1 MFQLLAGL
9 LAFFY
14 SAVPNYALAIALLT
28 LTVMLVL
35 SPLTLKSTRSML
47 AMQKLQPEMKALQ
60 QKYKGGDRQKLNEEM
75 IALYKE
81 HKVNP
86 VAGCL
91 PMILQMPVF
100 LVMYQVINGLT
111 RKGEGGEFD
120 PKYLDKGTDLYRALS
135 ESGGTMKSFGI
146 DLAKRASESHDS
158 FGAAIPFF
166 LIVALVVFT
175 QYMQTRQ
182 TMSRSTASANP
193 QQQILLKV
201 MPAFFGFISLSIPAG
216 VNVYFLVSALFRIA
230 QTGAMYR
237 FDPTLSAHARKH
249 AREIEAKAVDVKP
262 AKGGV
267 KPTGRAHGKPALK
280 QPQGKQ
286 AQGKPAQ
293 GKPAQGKPAPKQQ
306 PGKPEAADRNGAQ
319 PKAGSP
325 QPPGNGRRP
334 PSRSPQKRRSKKG
347 R

>member
-14 SAVPNYALAIALLT
+14 AAVPNYAVAIALLT

-47 AMQKLQPEMKALQ
+47 AMQKLGPEMKALQ
-60 QKYKGGDRQKLNEEM
+60 AKHKGGDRQKLNEEM

-91 PMILQMPVF
+91 PMLLQMPVF

-111 RKGEGGEFD
+111 RKAEGGGFD
-120 PKYLDKGTDLYRALS
+120 PKYLDKGTDLYQALR
-135 ESGGTMKSFGI
+135 ESGGEMKSFGV
-146 DLAKRASESHDS
+146 DLAKRASESHES
-158 FGAAIPFF
+158 FGAAVPFF
-166 LIVALVVFT
+166 LIVGLVVFT

-182 TMSRSTASANP
+182 TMSRSTTTNP
-193 QQQILLKV
+193 QQQMLFKI

-216 VNVYFLVSALFRIA
+216 VNIYFLVSAVFRIA

-237 FDPTLSAHARKH
+237 FDPTLSAHAKKH

-262 AKGGV
+262 PRSSRTTPGKGV
-267 KPTGRAHGKPALK
+267 AKPA
-280 QPQGKQ
+280 
-286 AQGKPAQ
+286 A
-293 GKPAQGKPAPKQQ
+293 KPAPKT
-306 PGKPEAADRNGAQ
+306 PPKTPPKPAQAKGADPKAKGPERNGAK
-319 PKAGSP
+319 PKPGGSSS
-325 QPPGNGRRP
+325 PGNGRRP
-334 PSRSPQKRRSKKG
+334 PNRSPQKRRSKKG

>member
-14 SAVPNYALAIALLT
+14 GAIPNYAVAIALLT

-86 VAGCL
+86 LAGCL
-91 PMILQMPVF
+91 PMLLQMPVF

-111 RKGEGGEFD
+111 RKAEGGGFD
-120 PKYLDKGTDLYRALS
+120 PKYLDKGTELYQALRD
-135 ESGGTMKSFGI
+135 SGGQMKAFGV
-146 DLAKRASESHDS
+146 DLAKRASEGHDS
-158 FGAAIPFF
+158 FLTAVPFF

-182 TMSRSTASANP
+182 TMSRSTAAANP
-193 QQQILLKV
+193 QQVILLKV

-237 FDPTLSAHARKH
+237 FDPTLSAHAKKH

-262 AKGGV
+262 PKRGGKPPATQPPAKGS
-267 KPTGRAHGKPALK
+267 AGKSSPAK
-280 QPQGKQ
+280 GPAGKSST
-286 AQGKPAQ
+286 
-293 GKPAQGKPAPKQQ
+293 PK
-306 PGKPEAADRNGAQ
+306 
-319 PKAGSP
+319 GSP
-325 QPPGNGRRP
+325 AKGPAGKNGTPPKGSAAPGNGRRP
-334 PSRSPQKRRSKKG
+334 PSRAPQKRRSKKG

>member
-9 LAFFY
+9 IAFFY
-14 SAVPNYALAIALLT
+14 SAIPNYAVAIALLT

-60 QKYKGGDRQKLNEEM
+60 QKHKGGDRQKLNEEM

-91 PMILQMPVF
+91 PMLLQMPVF

-111 RKGEGGEFD
+111 RKGDGGGFD

-135 ESGGTMKSFGI
+135 ESGGEMTSFGI
-146 DLAKRASESHDS
+146 DLAKRASEGHES
-158 FGAAIPFF
+158 FLAAVPFF

-182 TMSRSTASANP
+182 TMSRSTSAANP
-193 QQQILLKV
+193 QQVILLKV

-237 FDPTLSAHARKH
+237 FDPTLSAHAKKH

-262 AKGGV
+262 GKEQT
-267 KPTGRAHGKPALK
+267 KPGKKPPAKPASAK
-280 QPQGKQ
+280 PAPAKPQGKT
-286 AQGKPAQ
+286 PA
-293 GKPAQGKPAPKQQ
+293 KPAPK
-306 PGKPEAADRNGAQ
+306 PKAERNGAQ
-319 PKAGSP
+319 PKGGAS
-325 QPPGNGRRP
+325 QSPPGNGRRP

>member
-14 SAVPNYALAIALLT
+14 SVVPNYAVAIALLT

-60 QKYKGGDRQKLNEEM
+60 QKHKGGDRQKLNEEM

-111 RKGEGGEFD
+111 RKAEGGGFD
-120 PKYLDKGTDLYRALS
+120 PKYLDKGTDLYQALRD
-135 ESGGTMKSFGI
+135 SGGEMKAFGI
-146 DLAKRASESHDS
+146 DLAKRASEGHES
-158 FGAAIPFF
+158 FGTAVPFF
-166 LIVALVVFT
+166 AIVALVVFT

-182 TMSRSTASANP
+182 TMSRSTSAANP
-193 QQQILLKV
+193 QQVILLKV

-237 FDPTLSAHARKH
+237 FDPTLSAHAKKH

-262 AKGGV
+262 AKDG
-267 KPTGRAHGKPALK
+267 GKPAGAK
-280 QPQGKQ
+280 PGG
-286 AQGKPAQ
+286 GKPAGAKPG
-293 GKPAQGKPAPKQQ
+293 GKPGGNPGAKPPAKRQPQAKQQ
-306 PGKPEAADRNGAQ
+306 SPKTKGTERNGAQ
-319 PKAGSP
+319 PSTGGSP
-325 QPPGNGRRP
+325 PNNGRT
-334 PSRSPQKRRSKKG
+334 SARSPNKRRSKKG

>member
-14 SAVPNYALAIALLT
+14 SLIPNYAAAIALLT

-47 AMQKLQPEMKALQ
+47 AMQKLQPEMKKLQ
-60 QKYKGGDRQKLNEEM
+60 QKHKGGDRQKLNEEM
-75 IALYKE
+75 MALYKE

-91 PMILQMPVF
+91 PMLLQMPVF

-111 RKGEGGEFD
+111 HKAEGGGFD
-120 PKYLDKGTDLYRALS
+120 PKYLDKTTELYQAL
-135 ESGGTMKSFGI
+135 ETSGGHMKSFGI
-146 DLAKRASESHDS
+146 DLAKAASSSHGSFARAL
-158 FGAAIPFF
+158 PFF
-166 LIVALVVFT
+166 VIVALVVAT
-175 QYMQTRQ
+175 QYYQTRQ
-182 TMSRSTASANP
+182 TMARNTQAASQ

-201 MPAFFGFISLSIPAG
+201 MPAFFGLISLNIPAG
-216 VNVYFLVSALFRIA
+216 VNVYFLASALFRIG

-237 FDPTLSAHARKH
+237 FDPALKEHAKRH
-249 AREIEAKAVDVKP
+249 AREIEAKSVEVDPKNGAKP
-262 AKGGV
+262 AKGAPPGNGP
-267 KPTGRAHGKPALK
+267 KPKTTPRP
-280 QPQGKQ
+280 PQGK
-286 AQGKPAQ
+286 
-293 GKPAQGKPAPKQQ
+293 
-306 PGKPEAADRNGAQ
+306 N
-319 PKAGSP
+319 
-325 QPPGNGRRP
+325 NGRRP

>member
-1 MFQLLAGL
+1 MFQLLAGV

-14 SAVPNYALAIALLT
+14 SLIPNYAIAIALLT
-28 LTVMLVL
+28 LTVMLLL

-60 QKYKGGDRQKLNEEM
+60 QKHKGGDRQKLNEEM

-91 PMILQMPVF
+91 PMLLQMPVF

-111 RKGEGGEFD
+111 RKADGGGFD
-120 PKYLDKGTDLYRALS
+120 PKYLDKGTELYQALRN
-135 ESGGTMKSFGI
+135 SGGKMKSFGV
-146 DLAKRASESHDS
+146 DLSRSASEGHSS
-158 FGAAIPFF
+158 FGRALPFF
-166 LIVALVVFT
+166 ILVALVVAT
-175 QYMQTRQ
+175 QYFQTRQ
-182 TMSRSTASANP
+182 TMSRNTKAASQ

-201 MPAFFGFISLSIPAG
+201 MPAFFGLISLSIPAG

-237 FDPTLSAHARKH
+237 FDPTLSAHAKKH
-249 AREIEAKAVDVKP
+249 AREIEAKAVEVKPKGGGRSSRAAKPPKTSKP
-262 AKGGV
+262 AKGG
-267 KPTGRAHGKPALK
+267 GASK
-280 QPQGKQ
+280 QGSLPRPSQGKT
-286 AQGKPAQ
+286 
-293 GKPAQGKPAPKQQ
+293 
-306 PGKPEAADRNGAQ
+306 
-319 PKAGSP
+319 
-325 QPPGNGRRP
+325 NGRRP
-334 PSRSPQKRRSKKG
+334 PSRPPQKRRSKKG